1 MVLSS
6 SARRALLVAVT
17 ACAVGLG
24 GCVTPVEV
32 KTASKKQLELIDSLD
47 QATADLQA
55 ALAAFHRS
63 NQDLIRNQARVA
75 IARQSIDV
83 ALQGRSEK
91 VTADQLFRSYN
102 DQVRPWIDYA
112 FADPRIAQHIEA
124 LKAQM
129 AATSD
134 VQEQLSIRNEL
145 DDLKVLQ
152 AKIRTK
158 PAEVAKLETVFADEL
173 AAEAASIESLDRVFT
188 VLRQQIAT
196 MKAAQ
201 GRVDAWLSIDVSVSQ
216 EQINSLTESFRTAQK
231 ALAGGS
237 Q

>member
-173 AAEAASIESLDRVFT
+173 AAEAASIESLDRVFA

-201 GRVDAWLSIDVSVSQ
+201 QRVDAWLSIDVSVSQ

>member
-1 MVLSS
+1 MVQPSS
-6 SARRALLVAVT
+6 TTRALLAAVT
-17 ACAVGLG
+17 ACAIGLG
-24 GCVTPVEV
+24 GCVTPIEV

-47 QATADLQA
+47 QATADLEA
-55 ALAAFHRS
+55 ALATFHRN

-83 ALQGRSEK
+83 ALRDQSEH
-91 VTADQLFRSYN
+91 VTADELFRSYN
-102 DQVRPWIDYA
+102 DKVRPWVDYA
-112 FADPRIAQHIEA
+112 FEQPRITQRIEA
-124 LKAQM
+124 LNARM
-129 AATSD
+129 AATANALEKL
-134 VQEQLSIRNEL
+134 QIRNEL
-145 DDLKVLQ
+145 ADLKQQQ
-152 AKIRTK
+152 AKFRTK
-158 PAEVAKLETVFADEL
+158 PAEVAELEAVFANEL
-173 AAEAASIESLDRVFT
+173 AAEAASIESLDRQFK

-216 EQINSLTESFRTAQK
+216 EQVDSLTESFRTAQK